1 MANFF
6 TKYKR
11 EILPIGLILILT
23 FSRLIPHPPNFTPL
37 IAMGILSGYFFKN
50 VYTSFSV
57 MLFSM
62 LLADVFIGFYQN
74 MIFVYLSLFLI
85 VFIFF
90 KISDKVNYK
99 NLFICSA
106 VGSFIFFIISNFG
119 VWFLGN
125 HGASSIPYEKNIN
138 GLIECYTLAIPFFL
152 NTFISTIIFCYC
164 SFLVFNA
171 FEKKLFEKIS

>member
-11 EILPIGLILILT
+11 EILPISLILILT

-119 VWFLGN
+119 VWFLGKN
-125 HGASSIPYEKNIN
+125 YENNIH
-138 GLIECYTLAIPFFL
+138 GLISCYIAGLPFL
-152 NTFISTIIFCYC
+152 KNSLISTIFYTYLTFSIFKFSTYNL
-164 SFLVFNA
+164 S
-171 FEKKLFEKIS
+171 S